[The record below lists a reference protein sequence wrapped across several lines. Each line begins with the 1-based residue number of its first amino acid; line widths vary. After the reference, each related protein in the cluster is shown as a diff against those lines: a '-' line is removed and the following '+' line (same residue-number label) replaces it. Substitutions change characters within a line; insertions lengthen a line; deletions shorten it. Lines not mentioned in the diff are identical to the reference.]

1 MSSAADAL
9 SQYRAGKLSQEQLLL
24 ACRDDCRQEGT
35 LREAWR
41 AAIEATAVD
50 GGMDPELVARLR
62 LLIEAVAPV
71 SPVEPAEPATMLRT
85 KPVDAPLTRPIQGDE
100 PRVIDDRYELESRLG
115 IGGMGAVYRARDR
128 LMQEA
133 NDPDPY
139 IALKLILDSV
149 RDDPQASI
157 ALQREARRAQTLN
170 HPNIVRVFYLGRDKE
185 GRYYLTMELLRGQ
198 PLEQKLRQQPGTMPL
213 SEAMP
218 LIEAMCSALSY
229 AHAQGIVHSDIKPS
243 NIFLTEN
250 GSVKI
255 LDFGIA
261 VPMRA
266 ANGRETQFNPRRMG
280 ALSPNYASIEQF
292 LGMDAD
298 PRDDVYSVACLVYEL
313 LGGRRPYEGEVA
325 PRALE
330 RALKPEPIAALSSEQ
345 NQALARALAL
355 HRAERTPTID
365 DFLKSL
371 KGVAVVRSVNLRRRL
386 WIAAPACIVLT
397 AAAGT
402 LLYDRVQPLN
412 RAPKAAITAPAITA
426 PAITAPAIPAP
437 TAMANGPAGAGP
449 AAMDAP
455 ALTPVVAT
463 NPVPLGS
470 PAQAPAAAAASPDPA
485 HVEQDREA
493 ERTARLKAIEQ
504 EARDEEAA
512 RLRGVDKVY
521 QAEQA
526 ARLKAAEQ
534 QGRAEAAARL
544 KGIEQLN
551 QVQLEAQQQSQ
562 FQNSQSAEDAA
573 AADRR
578 AQRRQKAQECAFSKD
593 RC

>member
-1 MSSAADAL
+1 MTSAADAL
-9 SQYRAGKLSQEQLLL
+9 SRYRSGNLSQEQLLL
-24 ACRDDCRQEGT
+24 ACRDDCRQEGES
-35 LREAWR
+35 RDAWR

-71 SPVEPAEPATMLRT
+71 SPAEPATMLRT
-85 KPVDAPLTRPIQGDE
+85 APVDAPLTRPIHGDE
-100 PRVIDDRYELESRLG
+100 PRIIDDRYELESRLG

-170 HPNIVRVFYLGRDKE
+170 HPNIVRVFYFGRDKE

-213 SEAMP
+213 AEAMP
-218 LIEAMCSALSY
+218 LIEAICSALSY

-250 GSVKI
+250 GSLKI

-330 RALKPEPIAALSSEQ
+330 RGLKPEPIAQLSAEQ
-345 NQALARALAL
+345 NQALARALSL

-365 DFLKSL
+365 EFLKSL
-371 KGVAVVRSVNLRRRL
+371 KGMAVVRSTNLRRRL

-402 LLYDRVQPLN
+402 LIYDRVQPLN
-412 RAPKAAITAPAITA
+412 RAPKAIAAPA
-426 PAITAPAIPAP
+426 
-437 TAMANGPAGAGP
+437 AMVSSPAGAGP
-449 AAMDAP
+449 ATVETPEAAP
-455 ALTPVVAT
+455 QGA
-463 NPVPLGS
+463 
-470 PAQAPAAAAASPDPA
+470 PAQAPAAGTADP
-485 HVEQDREA
+485 VQSEQDRQA

-512 RLRGVDKVY
+512 RLRGVDQVY

-534 QGRAEAAARL
+534 QSRAEAAARL

-551 QVQLEAQQQSQ
+551 QAQLDAQQQSQ
-562 FQNSQSAEDAA
+562 AQYNQSAEDSAA
-573 AADRR
+573 AERR